1 MTKLELILNN
11 YLKVARMLAA
21 TAFVFLVSDDH
32 ERVELLH
39 KTLFITSKRA
49 FYFANRQAILEQL
62 EQANAYGAEWNI
74 KKQNIDTR
82 VDCALYDALSTLL
95 VLETPRE
102 PAKKTR
108 QKVKL
113 SQSADRKT
121 LKQHTL
127 RS

>member
-49 FYFANRQAILEQL
+49 FYFANRQAILE
-62 EQANAYGAEWNI
+62 
-74 KKQNIDTR
+74 
-82 VDCALYDALSTLL
+82 
-95 VLETPRE
+95 
-102 PAKKTR
+102 
-108 QKVKL
+108 
-113 SQSADRKT
+113 
-121 LKQHTL
+121 
-127 RS
+127 